1 MADII
6 LHSDLNCFYA
16 SVEMNEN
23 PALKGKAVAVCGS
36 TEDRHGIVLTMHV
49 NETIAGFAAFYCN
62 DTVTKQAFLS
72 LLAVLPE
79 YRQQKIGQKLLSAA
93 ISRAQQAHMDRFV
106 LEVQRENLPA
116 IAFYEKNRF
125 SFTDKETV
133 HSRFMMLPLNK

>member
-1 MADII
+1 MHTFTPCLAT
-6 LHSDLNCFYA
+6 LSAGQVDLD
-16 SVEMNEN
+16 
-23 PALKGKAVAVCGS
+23 ALSEKLA
-36 TEDRHGIVLTMHV
+36 RHGIVLTMHV
-49 NETIAGFAAFYCN
+49 NETLAGFAAFYCN

-93 ISRAQQAHMDRFV
+93 IARAQQAHMDRFV

-133 HSRFMMLPLNK
+133 HSRFMMLPLNKQ